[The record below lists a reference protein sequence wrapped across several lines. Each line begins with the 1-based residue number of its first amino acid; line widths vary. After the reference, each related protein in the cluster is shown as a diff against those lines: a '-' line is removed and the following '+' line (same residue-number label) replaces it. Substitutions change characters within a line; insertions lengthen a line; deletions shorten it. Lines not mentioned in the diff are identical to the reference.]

1 MKQRKIDIFF
11 SRPYAQFLAFLLKI
25 FDKEFVILI
34 FDGPVV
40 ISAVE
45 MWGLIG
51 SAPDFWARG
60 PGFESS
66 ISHNDPDA
74 LQDQCVIM

>member
-1 MKQRKIDIFF
+1 MRNFW
-11 SRPYAQFLAFLLKI
+11 PFLLKI
-25 FDKEFVILI
+25 FYKEFVILI